1 MFIQSVKITRSSSQI
16 SYVHTAIQHHI
27 REKERA
33 SMQTLL
39 SGVYNTDFNEGP
51 PWTKQVPQCIPTGV
65 RPSHS
70 VWPQGSLSFE
80 WQQRAF
86 SARYVFTYYAIFQ
99 LISETA
105 ELTSFLQQVKTN
117 SQACCSEFR
126 TNHFAVR
133 LNQALIVNHKP
144 HENTQNVS
152 IHVKAFESHFPK
164 RLWMC
169 ELLLHCVS
177 AW

>member
-1 MFIQSVKITRSSSQI
+1 MFIQLVKITRSSSQI

-51 PWTKQVPQCIPTGV
+51 PWTEQDNPQCIPTGV

-80 WQQRAF
+80 WQHRAF
-86 SARYVFTYYAIFQ
+86 SARYVFTYYTIFQ
-99 LISETA
+99 LISDCRTHFISPASENKQSSV
-105 ELTSFLQQVKTN
+105 LLRVQDKPLC
-117 SQACCSEFR
+117 SQ
-126 TNHFAVR
+126 
-133 LNQALIVNHKP
+133 I
-144 HENTQNVS
+144 
-152 IHVKAFESHFPK
+152 ESGFNREPQTTRK
-164 RLWMC
+164 YTKCFYPR
-169 ELLLHCVS
+169 
-177 AW
+177 